1 MKFNR
6 IFSLSLAAA
15 LALSLTACGKKAD
28 EPTPAPTD
36 TPAVSESVQPSD
48 TPVPSVEPTVEPTAE
63 PSNEPQ
69 PSQPVQSM
77 PTETPPA
84 ESAGAAAELSAEDVW
99 NAVSAGRELPDFMD
113 LDDGLLSDLY
123 GIDAGDLDS
132 FVAKVPMINVK
143 ATEFFIAKVKSGKM
157 DAVKDGIAK
166 RQADLDEQWSM
177 YLPDQLELVQN
188 YKLVESGDYVMF
200 AICEDADDVVKAF
213 EDCTK

>member
-6 IFSLSLAAA
+6 IFALSLAAA
-15 LALSLTACGKKAD
+15 LALTLTSCGKKAS

-36 TPAVSESVQPSD
+36 TPAVSESVKPSEA
-48 TPVPSVEPTVEPTAE
+48 PAPSVEPSVEPEA
-63 PSNEPQ
+63 
-69 PSQPVQSM
+69 SQPVQSTPM
-77 PTETPPA
+77 ETLPVESTPA
-84 ESAGAAAELSAEDVW
+84 DNGSAAELSAEDVW

-123 GIDAGDLDS
+123 GIDAADLDS
-132 FVAKVPMINVK
+132 YAAKVPMINVK

-157 DAVKDGIAK
+157 DAVKAGIAK

-188 YKLVESGDYVMF
+188 YKLAESGDYVLF

-213 EDCTK
+213 EDCVK